1 MSAIRKATKGIQ
13 EAQESLKRKKER
25 YDKKKHALEVLV
37 LFHLLLFRKALELT
51 AREKRLEERE
61 RTMQASEGYG
71 GSEKPAEN
79 AGPSLAEENARL
91 HQEVSDLRLQLELC
105 VRSVDRDATG
115 EKDRLRRRALELT
128 QREQSLLQREEET
141 DRWHEEAAE
150 LRRDAEAKAQ
160 EAERL
165 LYSKR
170 KELDELESSRQE
182 VASRE
187 AALASMQQ
195 LKEEAVDQRREQVR
209 LLEEEVSRRSEAA
222 DAKLKEVESRESAL
236 QEREEALERSV
247 SEREGQLSEHQE
259 EIEAALRQLQETQ
272 QLYAKMDGF
281 VKEKRQTLLE
291 REAALRRESQQL
303 ELRRR
308 QQEKADAKLAAERA
322 GRMDAETRATQLQEK
337 ADALEK
343 RVNELQTLLAEA
355 RNENVKLG
363 QEYMRSKDAGETAE
377 RRVGLYAKTNE
388 ELQQK
393 LESQNVFILQ
403 LQKRIAE
410 LQESNYYITND
421 HSRATLALNEVSGQV
436 SRLLAAVNA
445 KSPGKLASVAGSVRE
460 PVREP
465 VGEGGRW
472 DVGGSSGR
480 RVTDC
485 AVGAGESDGARESF
499 DSRQSLNARESLNAR
514 QSIGTKQSTRNR
526 KPATLR
532 RQSTLLR

>member
-1 MSAIRKATKGIQ
+1 MSGEVIDPQFMDLSSTDVSDSDTAATPRSSTHSVYVPQVAVGSELNPRIRLVSRCRRFGRQ

-209 LLEEEVSRRSEAA
+209 LL
-222 DAKLKEVESRESAL
+222 
-236 QEREEALERSV
+236 
-247 SEREGQLSEHQE
+247 
-259 EIEAALRQLQETQ
+259 
-272 QLYAKMDGF
+272 
-281 VKEKRQTLLE
+281 
-291 REAALRRESQQL
+291 
-303 ELRRR
+303 
-308 QQEKADAKLAAERA
+308 
-322 GRMDAETRATQLQEK
+322 
-337 ADALEK
+337 
-343 RVNELQTLLAEA
+343 
-355 RNENVKLG
+355 
-363 QEYMRSKDAGETAE
+363 
-377 RRVGLYAKTNE
+377 
-388 ELQQK
+388 
-393 LESQNVFILQ
+393 
-403 LQKRIAE
+403 
-410 LQESNYYITND
+410 
-421 HSRATLALNEVSGQV
+421 
-436 SRLLAAVNA
+436 
-445 KSPGKLASVAGSVRE
+445 
-460 PVREP
+460 
-465 VGEGGRW
+465 
-472 DVGGSSGR
+472 
-480 RVTDC
+480 
-485 AVGAGESDGARESF
+485 
-499 DSRQSLNARESLNAR
+499 
-514 QSIGTKQSTRNR
+514 
-526 KPATLR
+526 
-532 RQSTLLR
+532 

>member
-25 YDKKKHALEVLV
+25 YDKKKHALEMLV

-61 RTMQASEGYG
+61 RTMQAGQGYG

-79 AGPSLAEENARL
+79 AGPSLVEENARL
-91 HQEVSDLRLQLELC
+91 RQEVSDLRLQLELC

-187 AALASMQQ
+187 AAL
-195 LKEEAVDQRREQVR
+195 
-209 LLEEEVSRRSEAA
+209 
-222 DAKLKEVESRESAL
+222 
-236 QEREEALERSV
+236 
-247 SEREGQLSEHQE
+247 
-259 EIEAALRQLQETQ
+259 
-272 QLYAKMDGF
+272 
-281 VKEKRQTLLE
+281 
-291 REAALRRESQQL
+291 RRESQQL

-308 QQEKADAKLAAERA
+308 QQEKEDAKLAAERA

-363 QEYMRSKDAGETAE
+363 QEFMRSKDAGETAE

-499 DSRQSLNARESLNAR
+499 DSRQSLNAR

>member
-79 AGPSLAEENARL
+79 AGPSLVEENARL
-91 HQEVSDLRLQLELC
+91 RQEVSDLRLQLELC

-209 LLEEEVSRRSEAA
+209 LLEEEVSRRTYDNS
-222 DAKLKEVESRESAL
+222 DPSTMKLPRFPSFASSDVSSTNCVISPREPTLPPLLPLSRHLPSRPAGTTPSPFSSPRRTLPRNASA
-236 QEREEALERSV
+236 RGMTR
-247 SEREGQLSEHQE
+247 
-259 EIEAALRQLQETQ
+259 
-272 QLYAKMDGF
+272 
-281 VKEKRQTLLE
+281 
-291 REAALRRESQQL
+291 
-303 ELRRR
+303 
-308 QQEKADAKLAAERA
+308 
-322 GRMDAETRATQLQEK
+322 GR
-337 ADALEK
+337 
-343 RVNELQTLLAEA
+343 
-355 RNENVKLG
+355 G
-363 QEYMRSKDAGETAE
+363 I
-377 RRVGLYAKTNE
+377 
-388 ELQQK
+388 
-393 LESQNVFILQ
+393 VFPP
-403 LQKRIAE
+403 
-410 LQESNYYITND
+410 ST
-421 HSRATLALNEVSGQV
+421 
-436 SRLLAAVNA
+436 
-445 KSPGKLASVAGSVRE
+445 SPAPASSVAVRAASA
-460 PVREP
+460 PTKTRGNP
-465 VGEGGRW
+465 CWRCCRW
-472 DVGGSSGR
+472 WR
-480 RVTDC
+480 RL
-485 AVGAGESDGARESF
+485 A
-499 DSRQSLNARESLNAR
+499 
-514 QSIGTKQSTRNR
+514 
-526 KPATLR
+526 
-532 RQSTLLR
+532 

>member
-61 RTMQASEGYG
+61 RTMQAGEGYG

-79 AGPSLAEENARL
+79 AGPSLVEENARL
-91 HQEVSDLRLQLELC
+91 RQEVSDLRLQLELC

-115 EKDRLRRRALELT
+115 EKDRLRR
-128 QREQSLLQREEET
+128 
-141 DRWHEEAAE
+141 
-150 LRRDAEAKAQ
+150 
-160 EAERL
+160 
-165 LYSKR
+165 
-170 KELDELESSRQE
+170 
-182 VASRE
+182 
-187 AALASMQQ
+187 
-195 LKEEAVDQRREQVR
+195 
-209 LLEEEVSRRSEAA
+209 
-222 DAKLKEVESRESAL
+222 L

-308 QQEKADAKLAAERA
+308 QQEKEDAKLAAERA

-485 AVGAGESDGARESF
+485 AVGAGESDGARQSF
-499 DSRQSLNARESLNAR
+499 DSRQSLNAR